1 MGKTIQC
8 NSHCNQQGQ
17 DAPWSLNH
25 SNKTRAGNQMDA
37 NIKIGQITLSANN
50 MILCRGDPKDFRIS
64 LELIST
70 FSKRAML
77 EVVTIPDF
85 EPYHRAMIGTAWVP
99 AQIDMRI
106 CVIEERT
113 QN

>member
-1 MGKTIQC
+1 
-8 NSHCNQQGQ
+8 
-17 DAPWSLNH
+17 
-25 SNKTRAGNQMDA
+25 MDA

-106 CVIEERT
+106 RVIEERT